1 VAYANNSGVTRWS
14 LDAVYPQA
22 AKDFHVRL
30 CPSIVAF
37 HGFRRLSG
45 QGSSGKRTRSR
56 LTMVR
61 PIKCRMIGVS
71 PAATYFKPRGIAMF
85 MLEEVSLELDELE
98 ALRLADFEAL
108 YQADAAERMGISR
121 QTFANIVERARHK
134 VADALIHGKALKI
147 SHDATPEE
155 SPIPKT
161 QTSEE

>member
-1 VAYANNSGVTRWS
+1 MAYANNTAVARPS
-14 LDAVYPQA
+14 LNAEHPQA
-22 AKDFHVRL
+22 AKH
-30 CPSIVAF
+30 AY
-37 HGFRRLSG
+37 
-45 QGSSGKRTRSR
+45 SR

-71 PAATYFKPRGIAMF
+71 PTATYFKPRGISMF

-98 ALRLADFEAL
+98 ALRLADFEGL

-147 SHDATPEE
+147 SHDAVPNEF
-155 SPIPKT
+155 PQQKT
-161 QTSEE
+161 QISQEQNK